1 MQVNR
6 YYYLILFQSLTNLI
20 LEDVCG
26 KVTCTDNNNQ
36 IIDYG
41 SYSYYEY
48 EDGKKVRGEAEDD
61 EVRGE
66 SEINIYC
73 CSPIQRIVSN
83 KMLPKLKGEV
93 QSNKPK
99 PKAPMKIPKVR
110 VQKNAPGKVQKAVGH
125 TFQQL
130 YNIP

>member
-36 IIDYG
+36 IISYGFG

-61 EVRGE
+61 QLRGE

-110 VQKNAPGKVQKAVGH
+110 VQKKAPGKVQKAVGH
-125 TFQQL
+125 TFQ
-130 YNIP
+130 